1 MADKTSI
8 EIKIETAGAAN
19 SVKELRTSLKSLKDE
34 LNNVAAGSQEFKK
47 ISNAINETEGRL
59 GDLNDSFN
67 TLTGSGIERTNKS
80 IGLLKDGFFSFDFD
94 KIKLG
99 FKGLGAAMSAIP
111 IFLIIEGL
119 KLLWEN
125 FDKVTKFLK
134 EVATGFDNVA
144 KSMSKANEELLTYLD
159 LNKKLSEQNNQAAE
173 HEIKLAELRGESIEK
188 ITELKIKQYKQD
200 LENARVNEIITDK
213 YIANNKKI
221 IDGMIQAGLTDSD
234 YYKKI
239 REQQDKLIEKS
250 QESADKR
257 IDLQR
262 KIQIASLEQI
272 KQEKEEKEK
281 KDQEAHDKWLK
292 IQEEKKKKQEEDDK
306 LTRERVEAQYA
317 FMNDMLGKGLQ
328 AMIDNANAKLKYQQ
342 DIDKVLMEQEAEKN
356 RKIKEQKTTD
366 LANEDAE
373 IQATL
378 QSREE
383 NTFAYK
389 LQKLEEE
396 KQAKLD
402 NAKLTEE
409 ERINIIKDSNKQE
422 TELKEA
428 QREQNA
434 QIAKQGI
441 SAIQGISDLY
451 YASQLKAA
459 KGNAAKEKQIR
470 KEQFNVNKAF
480 GITNAVIDGVRG
492 VQSALAMGPPAGYVF
507 AALSAVMAGINIA
520 KIASAKFDEGGS
532 SGTDANIGSVGSS
545 ASGAPPPIANP
556 SNTVDTTKFGEGG
569 KNLEM
574 TPPKAQVVETE
585 ITSKQKIVT
594 KMEGQAVF

>member
-8 EIKIETAGAAN
+8 EIKIETAAAAN

-134 EVATGFDNVA
+134 EVATGFDNAA

-159 LNKKLSEQNNQAAE
+159 LNKKLSEQNNEAAQ

-342 DIDKVLMEQEAEKN
+342 DIDKYLLEKEAEKN
-356 RKIKEQKTTD
+356 RKIKEQKATD

-383 NTFAYK
+383 NTLAYK

-396 KQAKLD
+396 KQSKLD

>member
-8 EIKIETAGAAN
+8 EIKIETAAAAN
-19 SVKELRTSLKSLKDE
+19 SVKDLRTSLKSLKDE

-59 GDLNDSFN
+59 GDLNDSFS
-67 TLTGSGIERTNKS
+67 TFTGSGVERTTKS
-80 IGLLKDGFFSFDFD
+80 FNLLKEGFATFDFG
-94 KIKLG
+94 KIKSALG
-99 FKGLGAAMSAIP
+99 GLTAAFRAVP
-111 IFLIIEGL
+111 IFLLVEGITYLISNFKELSEGTGILAKVLKPIGVLIGWIKDSLYELTDAIGLTNSALDEMGEIAVKNAESTQAALANQLTEYDRQIKVAKAAGKNTIDLEIAKQQAIIDTNVAIAKQIEAFVRAGGVL
-119 KLLWEN
+119 DDEKKKLL
-125 FDKVTKFLK
+125 T
-134 EVATGFDNVA
+134 
-144 KSMSKANEELLTYLD
+144 
-159 LNKKLSEQNNQAAE
+159 
-173 HEIKLAELRGESIEK
+173 
-188 ITELKIKQYKQD
+188 
-200 LENARVNEIITDK
+200 
-213 YIANNKKI
+213 
-221 IDGMIQAGLTDSD
+221 
-234 YYKKI
+234 
-239 REQQDKLIEKS
+239 
-250 QESADKR
+250 
-257 IDLQR
+257 
-262 KIQIASLEQI
+262 ASLNAI
-272 KQEKEEKEK
+272 KDAKIEEIVIQEK
-281 KDQEAHDKWLK
+281 KDKEAHDNWLK

>member
-200 LENARVNEIITDK
+200 LENARANEIITDK